1 MNIDNFPK
9 FFLGTNSADGFIN
22 GFTDSAFKKDGWR
35 TYLIKGGPGT
45 GKSSFMK
52 KIAGVAALSKIDT
65 EIIPCSSDPA
75 SLDGVIL
82 KDKKTLIIDATAP
95 HVVEPIYPGVCEH
108 ILNFGRFWD
117 SNTLREHTKEI
128 IQLTDKNKEL
138 HRRAS
143 CYLSAMGQ
151 VMRNN
156 MKIALL
162 ASDIDKTFDYA
173 EKLAKRYLKRQNKQ
187 GREWVKYLS
196 AVTPVGHIFYKDSI
210 EKLCEKK
217 VIVNDETGAVSG
229 MIFSAIRDIA
239 LSFGF
244 EIITVRNNIL
254 PSEKIDHIL
263 IPEISLAFCTK
274 NSFNNIDSENIRLIH
289 AQRFMDREI
298 LKENRNK
305 TAFGQRLMLE
315 LMESAVNTL
324 SEAKAVHDLL
334 EAYYI
339 KAMDFK
345 ALSQYADEFA
355 MKITER

>member
-1 MNIDNFPK
+1 
-9 FFLGTNSADGFIN
+9 
-22 GFTDSAFKKDGWR
+22 
-35 TYLIKGGPGT
+35 
-45 GKSSFMK
+45 
-52 KIAGVAALSKIDT
+52 
-65 EIIPCSSDPA
+65 
-75 SLDGVIL
+75 
-82 KDKKTLIIDATAP
+82 
-95 HVVEPIYPGVCEH
+95 
-108 ILNFGRFWD
+108 
-117 SNTLREHTKEI
+117 
-128 IQLTDKNKEL
+128 
-138 HRRAS
+138 
-143 CYLSAMGQ
+143 
-151 VMRNN
+151 
-156 MKIALL
+156 
-162 ASDIDKTFDYA
+162 
-173 EKLAKRYLKRQNKQ
+173 
-187 GREWVKYLS
+187 
-196 AVTPVGHIFYKDSI
+196 
-210 EKLCEKK
+210 
-217 VIVNDETGAVSG
+217 